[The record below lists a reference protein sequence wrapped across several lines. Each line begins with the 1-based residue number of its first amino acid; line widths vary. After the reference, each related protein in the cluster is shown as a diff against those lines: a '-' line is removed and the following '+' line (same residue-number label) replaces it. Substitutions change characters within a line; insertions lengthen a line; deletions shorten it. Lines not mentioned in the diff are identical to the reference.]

1 MCYQVCSVVC
11 VVRFLLYSVI
21 EVLDTCFFSV
31 AIVLVRLNFI
41 KLIQKMLRQTE
52 YVFFKNSS

>member
-1 MCYQVCSVVC
+1 VCSVVC

-52 YVFFKNSS
+52 YVFFKNNS